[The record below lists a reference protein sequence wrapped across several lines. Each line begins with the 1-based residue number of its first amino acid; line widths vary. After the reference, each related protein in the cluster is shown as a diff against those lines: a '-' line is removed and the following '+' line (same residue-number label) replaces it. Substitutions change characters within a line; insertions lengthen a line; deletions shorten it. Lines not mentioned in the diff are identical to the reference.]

1 VLFHGYGDTAENFI
15 LLGTFWRVLL
25 PNTLF
30 VAIEAPNTCKDMP
43 GKKWLQASNKNK
55 PQLFKE
61 INLLTQ
67 TLNDY
72 LDDLLE
78 KHKVS
83 PNNLA
88 LVGFSQGARIALHV
102 GLRRPCA
109 GVVGFSGSFL
119 DDPTTKLHSENLPI
133 LLIHGLE
140 DKKALPILSRESYK
154 RLEELNMS
162 VTLFLMPGIDHNIDS
177 QGSHIAI
184 EFLQDCFAKKWR
196 A

>member
-1 VLFHGYGDTAENFI
+1 
-15 LLGTFWRVLL
+15 
-25 PNTLF
+25 
-30 VAIEAPNTCKDMP
+30 MP

-109 GVVGFSGSFL
+109 GGSRIFG
-119 DDPTTKLHSENLPI
+119 
-133 LLIHGLE
+133 LIF
-140 DKKALPILSRESYK
+140 R
-154 RLEELNMS
+154 
-162 VTLFLMPGIDHNIDS
+162 
-177 QGSHIAI
+177 
-184 EFLQDCFAKKWR
+184 
-196 A
+196 